1 MGGGE
6 QEEGERERGEV
17 FEPASARILNVNC
30 VYKSTFTSLYHQAM
44 LKRGAPQMKEL
55 ISRQQ
60 HLRAATL
67 GSLLG
72 GVALFASGG
81 GPARADDSG
90 FQVSESGLKSKI
102 IKEGTG
108 AIPSAGG
115 F

>member
-1 MGGGE
+1 M
-6 QEEGERERGEV
+6 V
-17 FEPASARILNVNC
+17 H
-30 VYKSTFTSLYHQAM
+30 SLPCPHEIHLPLSPTLQAV

-55 ISRQQ
+55 VSRQQ

-108 AIPSAGG
+108 AIPSAGRSG
-115 F
+115 N

>member
-1 MGGGE
+1 
-6 QEEGERERGEV
+6 
-17 FEPASARILNVNC
+17 
-30 VYKSTFTSLYHQAM
+30 
-44 LKRGAPQMKEL
+44 MKEL
-55 ISRQQ
+55 VSRQQ

-108 AIPSAGG
+108 AIPSAGMFWVDG
-115 F
+115 EGKSMSSRCALEEQ